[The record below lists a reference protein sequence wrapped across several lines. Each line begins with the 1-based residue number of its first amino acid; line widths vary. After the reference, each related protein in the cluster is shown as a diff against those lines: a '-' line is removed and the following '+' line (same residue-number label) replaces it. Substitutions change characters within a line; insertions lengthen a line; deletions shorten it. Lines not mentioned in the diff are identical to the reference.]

1 MQNDTHRITI
11 QEIINKV
18 GTIEREID
26 GIHHALIG
34 NGSVTNLLE
43 EDDAGWPPIKKLMAK
58 RFRDCVKFRK
68 DLLNATVEVSD
79 YISWSPT
86 TPIEGII

>member
-1 MQNDTHRITI
+1 MHNDTHRITI
-11 QEIINKV
+11 QDIINKV
-18 GTIEREID
+18 KLLEREID

-34 NGSVTNLLE
+34 SGGVTNLLE
-43 EDDAGWPPIKKLMAK
+43 EDDACWPPIKKLMAK
-58 RFRDCVKFRK
+58 RFRDCVKFK
-68 DLLNATVEVSD
+68 NDLLNTTVEASD